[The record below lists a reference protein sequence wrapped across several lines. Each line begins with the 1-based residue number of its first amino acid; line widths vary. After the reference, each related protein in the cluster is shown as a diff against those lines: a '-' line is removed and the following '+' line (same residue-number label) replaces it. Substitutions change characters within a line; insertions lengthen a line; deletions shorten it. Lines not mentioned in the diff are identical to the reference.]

1 MCFFLFSC
9 THQGSWKTHVGMYL
23 DMYHMKI
30 EEITSKTQ
38 KQNEN
43 NSPWIS
49 RQRVKNI
56 TFAKKFITIPV
67 SEKEDGQL
75 SIYNVSVGTRMQ
87 FCMDLKLSKRNVQPL
102 TIKRW
107 IWAPIA
113 IAQLGLNHFET
124 KLEFPTSYF
133 LDLRWNEKFYV
144 CENYLPIRMSHWHN
158 TMLFSEVLVAYK
170 WFCVV
175 DVSSELNC
183 VPI

>member
-1 MCFFLFSC
+1 MAVASSVFARWQESQRDLKKWERIFKYVPH
-9 THQGSWKTHVGMYL
+9 TYV
-23 DMYHMKI
+23 YHMKI

-38 KQNEN
+38 KLKEM

-49 RQRVKNI
+49 PQRVENI

-113 IAQLGLNHFET
+113 IAQWGLNHFET
-124 KLEFPTSYF
+124 KLEFP
-133 LDLRWNEKFYV
+133 K
-144 CENYLPIRMSHWHN
+144 
-158 TMLFSEVLVAYK
+158 LFSRSSMKWKVLCFWKLSAH
-170 WFCVV
+170 
-175 DVSSELNC
+175 LN
-183 VPI
+183 VTLTPFDGRWR